1 MILLGQLVAASV
13 LLLDDNAVK
22 DRLHILAVLGKVF
35 MAQLR
40 LLRRFCLSEALR
52 LLFPCQFVDPIDL
65 GFVHQLS
72 SFNTIFITLQP
83 PGCRW
88 PKES

>member
-40 LLRRFCLSEALR
+40 LLRRFCLGEALR
-52 LLFPCQFVDPIDL
+52 LLVKTPGKLSGGQFSAERCRARCACD
-65 GFVHQLS
+65 
-72 SFNTIFITLQP
+72 TLRQTGAGKAP
-83 PGCRW
+83 
-88 PKES
+88 